1 MATHGVD
8 RHPTYAESGH
18 HRADVQTIE
27 RLMGLL
33 CSTDPQERWWARMSL
48 VRIGTPSVPHLIEA
62 LKGPRECT
70 RWEAAKVLND
80 LHVPRAA
87 PALVRTLEDRSFG
100 VRWLAAEGLIGLR
113 RDGLAPLLE
122 ALIEQPDSA
131 WLREGAHHVLR
142 SLVGRGLDVH
152 IMPVIRALE
161 GIDPSLEVPT
171 AASAALAELAEH
183 ARRHE
188 L

>member
-1 MATHGVD
+1 MVEKIW
-8 RHPTYAESGH
+8 PESAH
-18 HRADVQTIE
+18 HHDDAQTIE

-33 CSTDPQERWWARMSL
+33 CSENPQERWSARMSL

-70 RWEAAKVLND
+70 RWEVAKALND
-80 LHVPRAA
+80 LRVPRAA
-87 PALVRTLEDRSFG
+87 PALVRALEDRSFG

-122 ALIEQPDSA
+122 ALVERPDSV

-152 IMPVIRALE
+152 IMPVIKALE
-161 GIDPSLEVPT
+161 DVDPSLDLLP
-171 AASAALAELAEH
+171 AARAALAELAEH
-183 ARRHE
+183 TRRSDS
-188 L
+188 